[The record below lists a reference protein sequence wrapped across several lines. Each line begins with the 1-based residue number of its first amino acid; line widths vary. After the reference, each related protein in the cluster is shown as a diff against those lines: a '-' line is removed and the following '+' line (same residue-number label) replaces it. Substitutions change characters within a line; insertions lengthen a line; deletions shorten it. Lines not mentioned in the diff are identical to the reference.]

1 MTLFNLHHYMDS
13 MNSRH
18 AKYLQKSGKSSF
30 CRQKLAI
37 YRLESAEE
45 LLIPPTHQ
53 FGALRG
59 GRRGLLGCPAG
70 DRGLGGCPAEGVADK
85 TGG

>member
-1 MTLFNLHHYMDS
+1 MQSTYKKVEKAVFV
-13 MNSRH
+13 
-18 AKYLQKSGKSSF
+18 GKKF
-30 CRQKLAI
+30 AI

-59 GRRGLLGCPAG
+59 GRRGLLGCPSG
-70 DRGLGGCPAEGVADK
+70 DRGLGGVPRRGGSGQDRSGGSGIAFAE
-85 TGG
+85 TR

>member
-1 MTLFNLHHYMDS
+1 M
-13 MNSRH
+13 
-18 AKYLQKSGKSSF
+18 
-30 CRQKLAI
+30 AI

-59 GRRGLLGCPAG
+59 GDGACWDVLPVIEVLA
-70 DRGLGGCPAEGVADK
+70 GCPAEGVAENPVVELVET
-85 TGG
+85 TGAGAAAQA